1 MDAERIIG
9 TIVNWAKEQPTVQA
23 VALVGSYARGTARA
37 DSDIDIVVLTNAP
50 EFFRADASWLDAIGW
65 NDVGAC
71 PVKWQ
76 DEDYGVLWS
85 RRLWLEQVRFEV
97 EIGFAR
103 PSWAEVNPLD
113 PGTRRVV
120 ADGCRILYDPDGLL
134 ARLCAAVVRRPRC
147 GADMSG

>member
-1 MDAERIIG
+1 VIDCIVQIILA
-9 TIVNWAKEQPTVQA
+9 WAQTEAKVRA
-23 VALVGSYARGTARA
+23 IALVGSHARGTARA
-37 DSDIDIVVLTNAP
+37 DSDLDLDVLTNAP

-65 NDVGAC
+65 NDVGTC

-97 EIGFAR
+97 EIGFAG

-120 ADGCRILYDPDGLL
+120 ADDCRILYDPDQSL
-134 ARLCAAVVRRPRC
+134 ARLRAAVVGRPQC
-147 GADMSG
+147 GAE

>member
-1 MDAERIIG
+1 VIDCIVQIILA
-9 TIVNWAKEQPTVQA
+9 WAQTEAKVRA
-23 VALVGSYARGTARA
+23 IALVGSHARGTARA
-37 DSDIDIVVLTNAP
+37 DSDLDLVVLTNAP

-65 NDVGAC
+65 DDVGAC

-76 DEDYGVLWS
+76 DEDYGVIWS

-120 ADGCRILYDPDGLL
+120 ADGCRILYDPDRLL
-134 ARLCAAVVRRPRC
+134 ARLCAALVGRPQC
-147 GADMSG
+147 GAA